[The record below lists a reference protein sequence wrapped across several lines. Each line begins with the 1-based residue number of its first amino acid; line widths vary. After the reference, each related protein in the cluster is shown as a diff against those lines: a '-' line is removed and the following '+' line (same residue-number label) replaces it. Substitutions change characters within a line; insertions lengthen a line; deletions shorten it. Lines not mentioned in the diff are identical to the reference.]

1 MVQTHFS
8 MEFDQSS
15 SFDDYQ
21 WSLDGGDDPFFAG
34 MSDDDDMFLNPF
46 SPSMTSGKPLDMKAL
61 NEEAAALRVERAIE
75 AIDARDLPRR
85 LIFEAELH
93 LHSHRYRD
101 ALLCTLGFQ
110 QYLEDGCVLGQLVKE
125 NENNLRMQ
133 AQAIETICAYQ
144 LDDKDRAMAL
154 LETIQ
159 PTDDFSD
166 FLHQRIVGTRDILML
181 MPMLLQAIEQEK
193 KEPQQL
199 TPS

>member
-15 SFDDYQ
+15 SFDDHQ

-93 LHSHRYRD
+93 LHSHRYVSLFPF
-101 ALLCTLGFQ
+101 API
-110 QYLEDGCVLGQLVKE
+110 Y
-125 NENNLRMQ
+125 
-133 AQAIETICAYQ
+133 
-144 LDDKDRAMAL
+144 
-154 LETIQ
+154 
-159 PTDDFSD
+159 
-166 FLHQRIVGTRDILML
+166 
-181 MPMLLQAIEQEK
+181 
-193 KEPQQL
+193 
-199 TPS
+199 PSVFPR